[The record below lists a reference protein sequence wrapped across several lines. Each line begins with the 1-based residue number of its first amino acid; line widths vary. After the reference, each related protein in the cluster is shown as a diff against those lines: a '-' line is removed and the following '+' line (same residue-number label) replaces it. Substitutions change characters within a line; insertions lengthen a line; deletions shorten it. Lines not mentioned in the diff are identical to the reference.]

1 MLCLYL
7 ILLIHLC
14 LNMIYQ
20 YGSCGFHWFWVFGL
34 IWHNSFM
41 LFFWAYS
48 WWMKEIEDLVFW
60 VITVREKKNLKVSF
74 VDIWGWLWLDN
85 KSKALKWTKF
95 LKTTNQEVTF
105 PFYLCENNYIVIQ
118 RKRKKKNIDDIVIKT
133 IVTVYWLVLL
143 NFCVCVCD
151 HALATSKICLTD
163 DGEREEGYQASV
175 INHIHTPTK
184 HSISYA
190 HYLQI

>member
-41 LFFWAYS
+41 LFFWACS
-48 WWMKEIEDLVFW
+48 WWMTEIEDLVFW

-85 KSKALKWTKF
+85 KSKVLKWTKF
-95 LKTTNQEVTF
+95 LKTTNEDVSNI
-105 PFYLCENNYIVIQ
+105 PLLVCENNYIVIQ
-118 RKRKKKNIDDIVIKT
+118 QKRKKKSIDDIVIKT
-133 IVTVYWLVLL
+133 IVIVYRLVLIT
-143 NFCVCVCD
+143 F
-151 HALATSKICLTD
+151 S
-163 DGEREEGYQASV
+163 SF
-175 INHIHTPTK
+175 
-184 HSISYA
+184 
-190 HYLQI
+190 

>member
-1 MLCLYL
+1 M
-7 ILLIHLC
+7 
-14 LNMIYQ
+14 MRVQ
-20 YGSCGFHWFWVFGL
+20 RSV
-34 IWHNSFM
+34 
-41 LFFWAYS
+41 
-48 WWMKEIEDLVFW
+48 KQ
-60 VITVREKKNLKVSF
+60 T
-74 VDIWGWLWLDN
+74 DN
-85 KSKALKWTKF
+85 KSKVLKWTRF
-95 LKTTNQEVTF
+95 LKTTKEEVS
-105 PFYLCENNYIVIQ
+105 NNYIVVLQ
-118 RKRKKKNIDDIVIKT
+118 KRKKKNNNDVVVRIVV
-133 IVTVYWLVLL
+133 IVYRLVLL